1 MSPAELLAQLTDEEA
16 VALHGAASWYA
27 RYHALDIAEEIE
39 DTSGAAI
46 EDRRRF
52 FALVRALGKLGT
64 PMALPDVLARELRRA
79 A

>member
-1 MSPAELLAQLTDEEA
+1 MSPAQRLAELSDEEA

-27 RYHALDIAEEIE
+27 RYHALDIAAEAD
-39 DTSGAAI
+39 DTSGAAV

-52 FALVRALGKLGT
+52 LALVRALGKLGT
-64 PMALPDVLARELRRA
+64 PMPLPDALAREQRRA